1 MMRQLG
7 LMLGAACAA
16 TLLFAAPASAQ
27 KKYDPGA
34 TDTEIKIGM
43 TAPLSGP
50 ASAYG
55 VACPVTEGFFSM
67 INDQGGINGRKLK
80 LLCEDDGFSPPKAV
94 EQTRKLVEGENV
106 LFIYNTLGTAV
117 NTAIQRYLTA
127 KKVPQLLISSGAS
140 KWNDPKSNPW
150 TISSLPHYSSE
161 AVIFADYLLKNKPD
175 AKIGLLYQNDDFGK
189 DYQRG
194 LKTGLGVATSKMLTA
209 EVSYEVGDPTIDS
222 QIIELRSKGV
232 DVVVVAA
239 LAKQTSQALRKMGEL
254 GWKPQVFVSY
264 PASSITAVLA
274 VAGLDN
280 AKGVMSTAYL
290 KDPSDPRWAGEKD
303 VVAYKAFM
311 AKYYPKGDTS
321 DIPNIILYATANVLV
336 DVLKRSGDD
345 LTRSNVMKQAT
356 SIDIAPPM
364 YLPGVRFK
372 TTPTDFDPVKR
383 FQMNRFDGQRWVQV
397 GEPIGN

>member
-16 TLLFAAPASAQ
+16 TLFFTAPASAQ

-117 NTAIQRYLTA
+117 NTAIQRYLTV

-140 KWNDPKSNPW
+140 KWNDPKNNPW

-175 AKIGLLYQNDDFGK
+175 AKVGLLYQNDDFGK

-194 LKTGLGVATSKMLTA
+194 LKTGLGASTSKMLTA
-209 EVSYEVGDPTIDS
+209 EVSYEVGDPMIDS

-311 AKYYPKGDTS
+311 AKYYAKGDIS

-345 LTRSNVMKQAT
+345 LTRANVMKQAT

-372 TTPTDFDPVKR
+372 TTSTDFDPVKR